1 MKTEFLSEALV
12 MKSLVE
18 DSLINVTRRERRR
31 VIDASEATFREIN
44 DIKKYE

>member
-1 MKTEFLSEALV
+1 MKTKFLSEMFV

-31 VIDASEATFREIN
+31 VIDASETTFREIN

>member
-1 MKTEFLSEALV
+1 MKTEFLSEALL

-18 DSLINVTRRERRR
+18 DSLINGTRRERRR
-31 VIDASEATFREIN
+31 VIDASETTFREIN